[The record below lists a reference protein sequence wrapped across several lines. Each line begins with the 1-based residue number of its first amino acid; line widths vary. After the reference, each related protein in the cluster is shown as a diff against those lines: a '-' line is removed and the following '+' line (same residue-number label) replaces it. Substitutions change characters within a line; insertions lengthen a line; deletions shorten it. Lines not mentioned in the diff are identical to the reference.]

1 MIEETGGQSLSML
14 RALLTRWAWRT
25 ILLGERR
32 VRPRRRYRRY
42 VERVTP
48 LNWTDVNIPESES
61 ILSDDQVRILRRRGS
76 RRRLRP
82 RDGWS
87 NDLYGDLAEE
97 LDERQPSVA
106 LPPHIIDMI
115 LPAGAGAHSA
125 ASARSSSRAVAHSHL
140 RRAALQSG
148 QRLSAPQSQFLRGSA
163 NDKDAQFAD
172 STIGAG
178 RGDGISVCARVFRLA
193 VAHCPVLQPPTLE
206 GYAARQS
213 SGS

>member
-1 MIEETGGQSLSML
+1 MKRDVELVRQILLNIEHRGANCPLEAVRADLRHESDERIRYHLQLTIEAGWVAEVDGSLAGPHGFRLTHDGHEFIEVARGDARWRAAKAVVIEETGGQSLSML

-106 LPPHIIDMI
+106 LPPHII
-115 LPAGAGAHSA
+115 
-125 ASARSSSRAVAHSHL
+125 
-140 RRAALQSG
+140 
-148 QRLSAPQSQFLRGSA
+148 
-163 NDKDAQFAD
+163 
-172 STIGAG
+172 
-178 RGDGISVCARVFRLA
+178 
-193 VAHCPVLQPPTLE
+193 
-206 GYAARQS
+206 
-213 SGS
+213 